1 MPEKLHF
8 EPYVS
13 FFNLNDP
20 KPNSNEK
27 INLESLLFIFFIQ
40 EKCFTN
46 SIDFFSDFQKYY
58 ENLLTPYP
66 GFDDKIFVI
75 IFLIILYFFIGHKL
89 PPRRNSKSTVFIRN
103 CKKIMGRSKFISRK
117 HARS

>member
-40 EKCFTN
+40 EN
-46 SIDFFSDFQKYY
+46 V
-58 ENLLTPYP
+58 LP
-66 GFDDKIFVI
+66 
-75 IFLIILYFFIGHKL
+75 IL
-89 PPRRNSKSTVFIRN
+89 
-103 CKKIMGRSKFISRK
+103 
-117 HARS
+117 